1 MDILQI
7 ALVFLIILLSIF
19 LSILGLQVF
28 LILRDLRKDLNKLD
42 KFLRQEISVSHEVE
56 RVEVVEGQIETKPQ
70 NKTTVKTQSVSSKPR
85 FYKKVLK

>member
-42 KFLRQEISVSHEVE
+42 KFLRSEISVSHEVE
-56 RVEVVEGQIETKPQ
+56 RVEVVEGQIEAKAATKSSA
-70 NKTTVKTQSVSSKPR
+70 KTQSVSSKPR